1 MKKRDLEFLKQL
13 LLTPS
18 PSGFE
23 RNAAHIWRDYVSEF
37 ADKVS
42 GDYHGNTI
50 AGINVEKEDRIMLSG
65 HIDELG
71 FIVSYINEKG
81 FIYFRPIGGHDKSI
95 VAGRGVYILNK
106 RKNVYGVTGKK
117 AIHMMTA
124 EERKKVPE
132 FEQMW
137 IDIGVNSKEE
147 ALEKI
152 SIGDPVIY
160 DVEYKELNGKII
172 VSRAF
177 DDKAGAFAVA
187 LALKLLNRK
196 KLKTAVYSVATVQ
209 EEVGIRGAQTSA
221 FGLDPQLGI
230 AVDVTHATDHPDVD
244 MKKEG
249 EVLLGKGPVILRG
262 ANSNEKIVDMLV
274 DCARQNKIPF
284 QYEAHGG
291 GTGTDANAIQLT
303 RSGVATGLVS
313 IPLRYMHTPREIVHL
328 DDIENTAKLLAAFV
342 EKVSNV
348 NHFVLD

>member
-23 RNAAHIWRDYVSEF
+23 RKAAHIWRKYVSEF

-42 GDYHGNTI
+42 SDYHGNTI
-50 AGINVEKEDRIMLSG
+50 AGINVENENRIMLSG

-95 VAGRGVYILNK
+95 ISGRGVYILNK
-106 RKNVYGVTGKK
+106 HKNVYGVTGKK
-117 AIHMMTA
+117 AIHMMTT

-137 IDIGVNSKEE
+137 IDIGVSSKEE

-152 SIGDPVIY
+152 SIGDPIIY

-172 VSRAF
+172 ASRAF

-187 LALKLLNRK
+187 LALKFLDRK

-262 ANSNEKIVDMLV
+262 ANSNEKIVDMLI
-274 DCARQNKIPF
+274 DCAQQNNIPI

-291 GTGTDANAIQLT
+291 GTGTDANVIQLT

-328 DDIENTAKLLAAFV
+328 EDIENTAKLLAAFV
-342 EKVSNV
+342 EKVSDV